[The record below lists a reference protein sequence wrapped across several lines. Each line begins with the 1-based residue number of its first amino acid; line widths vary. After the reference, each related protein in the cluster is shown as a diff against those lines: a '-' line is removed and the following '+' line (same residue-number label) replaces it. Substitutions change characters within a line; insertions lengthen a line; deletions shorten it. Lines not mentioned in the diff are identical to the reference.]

1 MDLAEFKMLIYGG
14 QMLTQQL
21 LAMANSIKYKASKGV
36 VENLYV
42 LRGLIDHSKYLE
54 KCSGILFMTLRNVL
68 TAYGL
73 KTV

>member
-1 MDLAEFKMLIYGG
+1 MDLAEFKMLICGG

-21 LAMANSIKYKASKGV
+21 LAMANSIKYKASKAV

-54 KCSGILFMTLRNVL
+54 KCCGILLMTLRNVL